1 MPDDSANRRLK
12 IEAHDA
18 SRVEWSIYIPL
29 PRGPS
34 VSEAEVS
41 LRLEF
46 PENVYV
52 PHDGWE
58 QVQILARLSS
68 PDEESP
74 APEPLTVDG
83 LRRSALGVARRLKL
97 LRESIPRAVLALGRP
112 LRRRHRVHRLL
123 RPAGAADERRRRARA
138 LDPDEGG
145 RRRLC
150 PQGSRQGA
158 HAAVARGEGLPPL
171 RQPPAGG
178 SRGGGGR
185 APRLYRVPLTLVVE
199 TPAGAERREAVIV
212 LNRRGIARIVPESSA
227 RPLPAEPEL
236 EFDDGAGLLPQTW
249 RAHVLWAR
257 ETQRAPVP
265 AGPAPLRERP
275 VERATT
281 GCRSPASSSRTSRRS
296 SFPRTPRG
304 AARPH

>member
-58 QVQILARLSS
+58 QLQILARLSS

-83 LRRSALGVARRLKL
+83 LRRSRSEEHTSELQS
-97 LRESIPRAVLALGRP
+97 RENLVC
-112 LRRRHRVHRLL
+112 RLL
-123 RPAGAADERRRRARA
+123 LEKK
-138 LDPDEGG
+138 
-145 RRRLC
+145 
-150 PQGSRQGA
+150 
-158 HAAVARGEGLPPL
+158 
-171 RQPPAGG
+171 
-178 SRGGGGR
+178 
-185 APRLYRVPLTLVVE
+185 
-199 TPAGAERREAVIV
+199 
-212 LNRRGIARIVPESSA
+212 NNES
-227 RPLPAEPEL
+227 
-236 EFDDGAGLLPQTW
+236 
-249 RAHVLWAR
+249 
-257 ETQRAPVP
+257 
-265 AGPAPLRERP
+265 
-275 VERATT
+275 
-281 GCRSPASSSRTSRRS
+281 
-296 SFPRTPRG
+296 
-304 AARPH
+304 